1 MIIKTGNEILILT
14 KEDNTL
20 LLPLTYLPGQ
30 YRIRVAALASDQNTD
45 YWVLRPPHRRVE
57 LCSKKSGTCF
67 RVEEVN

>member
-30 YRIRVAALASDQNTD
+30 YRIRVAALASDQNRLLGSVAAT
-45 YWVLRPPHRRVE
+45 PQ
-57 LCSKKSGTCF
+57 S
-67 RVEEVN
+67 

>member
-30 YRIRVAALASDQNTD
+30 YRIRVAALASDQIIGFCG
-45 YWVLRPPHRRVE
+45 RRVE